1 MVFLDVKLDRVDRIV
16 LTIIRG
22 IGQSLFSISHVI
34 STIEQRGKMKKNSE
48 RTSWE
53 IIVSL
58 SLRIPAFLL
67 SDAQDNSNF
76 LQETNINNCTT
87 YDCV

>member
-1 MVFLDVKLDRVDRIV
+1 MVFLGVKLGRVDRVV

-22 IGQSLFSISHVI
+22 IGQSLFFISRVA
-34 STIEQRGKMKKNSE
+34 STFEQCGKTRKNLE

-58 SLRIPAFLL
+58 SSRILAFLV
-67 SDAQDNSNF
+67 SDAKDNSNF

>member
-1 MVFLDVKLDRVDRIV
+1 MVFLGVKLGRVDQVV

-22 IGQSLFSISHVI
+22 IGQSLFSISRVV
-34 STIEQRGKMKKNSE
+34 STFERSGKTKKNSE

-58 SLRIPAFLL
+58 SSRIPVFLV
-67 SDAQDNSNF
+67 SDAEDNSNYS
-76 LQETNINNCTT
+76 QETNINNFTT

>member
-1 MVFLDVKLDRVDRIV
+1 MVFLGVKLGRVDRVV

-22 IGQSLFSISHVI
+22 IIRSLFSISHVV
-34 STIEQRGKMKKNSE
+34 STFEQCGKMKKNSE
-48 RTSWE
+48 RASWE

-58 SLRIPAFLL
+58 SLRIPAFLV
-67 SDAQDNSNF
+67 SDAKDNSNF

>member
-1 MVFLDVKLDRVDRIV
+1 MVFLGVKLDRVDRIV

-22 IGQSLFSISHVI
+22 IGQSLFSISRVV
-34 STIEQRGKMKKNSE
+34 STFEQRGKMKKNSE

-67 SDAQDNSNF
+67 SDAKDNSNF
-76 LQETNINNCTT
+76 LQKTNINNCTT

>member
-1 MVFLDVKLDRVDRIV
+1 MVFLGVKLDRVDRIV

-22 IGQSLFSISHVI
+22 IGQSLFSISHVVSI
-34 STIEQRGKMKKNSE
+34 FEQCGKMKKNSE

-67 SDAQDNSNF
+67 SDAKDNSNF
-76 LQETNINNCTT
+76 LQETNINNCTAFKT
-87 YDCV
+87 